1 MNLQHER
8 IDAHCQALKLDGLM
22 QAYAST
28 ASTAVNQD
36 WSLLDYL
43 EQLLSQERE
52 ARLVR
57 SRQTLVRMAGFP
69 TIKTLDEY
77 DYGFAVGAPKK
88 TIDELATLR
97 FIERSENAVLLGPS
111 GVGKTHVGIALGYL
125 ATQAGIK
132 TKFITAADLMLQLE
146 AAKRQER
153 YDSVLR
159 HNVLG
164 PRLLIIDEIGYL
176 PLSGDQASHFF
187 QIVAKRYERGSMI
200 LTSNLP
206 FTQWDQTFGGNT
218 TLTAAMLD
226 RILHHAHIVQFK
238 GDSYRLKQQRKAG
251 HVPASKTQPLGSE
264 LLCAPAREVAQ
275 NSLALDTDLARM
287 AKSSCC

>member
-8 IDAHCQALKLDGLM
+8 IDAYCQSLKLHGLM
-22 QAYAST
+22 QSYRSLAGEAASK
-28 ASTAVNQD
+28 D
-36 WSLLDYL
+36 WNFLDFLEHSLA
-43 EQLLSQERE
+43 QERDT
-52 ARLVR
+52 RQVR

-69 TIKTLDEY
+69 TIKTLDDY
-77 DYGFAVGAPKK
+77 DYSFAVGAPKK
-88 TIDELATLR
+88 VIEELATLR
-97 FIERSENAVLLGPS
+97 FVDRCQNAVLLGPS
-111 GVGKTHVGIALGYL
+111 GVGKTHLAIAIGYA

-132 TKFITAADLMLQLE
+132 TKFITAADLMVQLE
-146 AAKRQER
+146 AARRQER
-153 YDSVLR
+153 YEAVLR

-164 PRLLIIDEIGYL
+164 PRLFIVDEIGYL

-226 RILHHAHIVQFK
+226 RILHHAHIVQIK

-251 HVPASKTQPLGSE
+251 HMPATK
-264 LLCAPAREVAQ
+264 
-275 NSLALDTDLARM
+275 N
-287 AKSSCC
+287 

>member
-8 IDAHCQALKLDGLM
+8 IDAHCQALKLEGLM
-22 QAYAST
+22 QAYASM
-28 ASTAVNQD
+28 ASTAVNKD

-43 EQLLSQERE
+43 EQLLGQERE

-69 TIKTLDEY
+69 TIKTLDAY

-97 FIERSENAVLLGPS
+97 FVERGENAVLLGPS
-111 GVGKTHVGIALGYL
+111 GVGKTHVAIALGYL

-146 AAKRQER
+146 AARRQER

-200 LTSNLP
+200 LTSNPP

-218 TLTAAMLD
+218 TLTAAMID
-226 RILHHAHIVQFK
+226 RILHHAHIVEFK

-251 HVPASKTQPLGSE
+251 HVPASKT
-264 LLCAPAREVAQ
+264 
-275 NSLALDTDLARM
+275 
-287 AKSSCC
+287 

>member
-8 IDAHCQALKLDGLM
+8 IDAHCQALKLEGLM
-22 QAYAST
+22 QNYRALA
-28 ASTAVNQD
+28 AEGVGKQ
-36 WSLLDYL
+36 WSFLDYL
-43 EQLLSQERE
+43 EQTLAHERDT
-52 ARLVR
+52 RQVR

-69 TIKTLDEY
+69 TIKTLDQY
-77 DYGFAVGAPKK
+77 DYSFAVGAPKK
-88 TIDELATLR
+88 QIDELASLR
-97 FIERSENAVLLGPS
+97 FIERGENAVLLGPS
-111 GVGKTHVGIALGYL
+111 GVGKTHVAIALGYA

-146 AAKRQER
+146 AAIRQER
-153 YDSVLR
+153 YNAVLR

-164 PRLLIIDEIGYL
+164 PRLLIVDEIGYL
-176 PLSGDQASHFF
+176 PLTGDQASHFF
-187 QIVAKRYERGSMI
+187 QIVAKRYEKGGSMI

-226 RILHHAHIVQFK
+226 RVLHHSHIVQIK

-251 HVPASKTQPLGSE
+251 HFPAASK
-264 LLCAPAREVAQ
+264 
-275 NSLALDTDLARM
+275 
-287 AKSSCC
+287 

>member
-8 IDAHCQALKLDGLM
+8 IDAHCQALKLEGLM
-22 QAYAST
+22 QAYASM
-28 ASTAVNQD
+28 ASTAVNKD

-43 EQLLSQERE
+43 EQLLGQERE

-69 TIKTLDEY
+69 TIKTLDAY

-97 FIERSENAVLLGPS
+97 FVERSENAVLLGPS
-111 GVGKTHVGIALGYL
+111 GVGKTHVAIALGYL

-146 AAKRQER
+146 AARRQER

-251 HVPASKTQPLGSE
+251 HVPASKT
-264 LLCAPAREVAQ
+264 
-275 NSLALDTDLARM
+275 
-287 AKSSCC
+287 

>member
-8 IDAHCQALKLDGLM
+8 IDAHCQALKLEGLM
-22 QAYAST
+22 QAYASM
-28 ASTAVNQD
+28 ASTAVNKD

-43 EQLLSQERE
+43 EQLLGQERE

-69 TIKTLDEY
+69 TIKTLDAY

-97 FIERSENAVLLGPS
+97 FVERGENAVLLGPS
-111 GVGKTHVGIALGYL
+111 GVGKTHVAIALGYL

-146 AAKRQER
+146 AARRQER

-226 RILHHAHIVQFK
+226 RILHHAHIVEFK

-251 HVPASKTQPLGSE
+251 HVPASKT
-264 LLCAPAREVAQ
+264 
-275 NSLALDTDLARM
+275 
-287 AKSSCC
+287 

>member
-1 MNLQHER
+1 MNIQQDR
-8 IDAHCQALKLDGLM
+8 IDAHCQALKLDGLLQSYVSLAS
-22 QAYAST
+22 QAS
-28 ASTAVNQD
+28 SKD
-36 WSLLDYL
+36 WSMLDYL
-43 EQLLSQERE
+43 EHALHQERE
-52 ARLVR
+52 FRMVR

-77 DYGFAVGAPKK
+77 DYGFAVGAPRK
-88 TIDELATLR
+88 TIEELATLR
-97 FIERSENAVLLGPS
+97 FIERGENAVLLGPS
-111 GVGKTHVGIALGYL
+111 GVGKTHLAIALGYL

-146 AAKRQER
+146 AARRQER
-153 YDSVLR
+153 YESVLR

-164 PRLLIIDEIGYL
+164 PRLLIVDEIGYL

-187 QIVAKRYERGSMI
+187 QIVAKRYERGSMV

-218 TLTAAMLD
+218 TLTVAMLD
-226 RILHHAHIVQFK
+226 RILHHAHILQIK

-251 HVPASKTQPLGSE
+251 LIPATKT
-264 LLCAPAREVAQ
+264 
-275 NSLALDTDLARM
+275 
-287 AKSSCC
+287 

>member
-1 MNLQHER
+1 MNLQQER
-8 IDAHCQALKLDGLM
+8 IDAHCQTLKLEGLM
-22 QAYAST
+22 QAYRAMASD
-28 ASTAVNQD
+28 AVNKD
-36 WSLLDYL
+36 WSFMDYL
-43 EQLLSQERE
+43 EHVLEHERDT
-52 ARLVR
+52 RQVR

-69 TIKTLDEY
+69 TVKTLDEY
-77 DYGFAVGAPKK
+77 DYGFAVGAPRKL
-88 TIDELATLR
+88 IDELATLR
-97 FIERSENAVLLGPS
+97 FIERSQNAVLLGPS
-111 GVGKTHVGIALGYL
+111 GVGKTHLAIAIGYA

-146 AAKRQER
+146 AARRQER
-153 YDSVLR
+153 YDAVLR
-159 HNVLG
+159 HNILG
-164 PRLLIIDEIGYL
+164 PRLLIVDEIGYL

-226 RILHHAHIVQFK
+226 RILHHAHIVQIK

-251 HVPASKTQPLGSE
+251 HVPATK
-264 LLCAPAREVAQ
+264 
-275 NSLALDTDLARM
+275 N
-287 AKSSCC
+287 